1 MARTVFDVLS
11 DSIKEAAVARTI
23 FLSEG
28 GAKNYPA
35 YTEAVG
41 YIQGMNEALRL
52 VQELA
57 QSYVDGDDDA

>member
-1 MARTVFDVLS
+1 MARTVFEVLS
-11 DSIKEAAVARTI
+11 DEIKEAAVARTVY
-23 FLSEG
+23 LSEG

-35 YTEAVG
+35 YTEAIG

-57 QSYVDGDDDA
+57 RNYADGDDDE